1 MSCFDELRELEDQ
14 GIDLVEVLGQDRHL
28 ASPDELQELI
38 GRLGR
43 CGENLHSELLYVLTH
58 RRFPADDAK
67 ALWRAIMKHKKRMS
81 SSLGRA
87 VTFRVAALDY
97 MTTNVSSFQGVRLI
111 ARPEFELVQ
120 SYVNVDEVTGV
131 FNRRYFHE
139 ALKREFHRAR
149 RYESPLSL
157 LIVDVDDFKRVN
169 DVHGHIEGDV
179 VLRKVGGLL
188 KDNTRQADSVCRYGG
203 DEFAIVLPQT
213 SQDDAKTLAE
223 RVCKAMARVA
233 VNGQDPEE
241 SPSGALWSVAL
252 TEIVGAGSQGGE
264 ESASTNGGGHVTAS
278 IGGAT
283 YPRHCEELEEL
294 IALADQMCLEAKR
307 TGKDRVCISEDS
319 GDWLPK
325 AAESSD

>member
-38 GRLGR
+38 ARLGR
-43 CGENLHSELLYVLTH
+43 CGENLHGELLYLMTY

-67 ALWRAIMKHKKRMS
+67 RIWRSIMKHKKRMS
-81 SSLGRA
+81 SALSRR

-97 MTTNVSSFQGVRLI
+97 LEANVSSFKGARLI
-111 ARPEFELVQ
+111 ARAEFEVVQ
-120 SYVNVDEVTGV
+120 SYVNIDEVTGV
-131 FNRRYFHE
+131 FNRRYFEE

-149 RYESPLSL
+149 RYESSLSL
-157 LIVDVDDFKRVN
+157 LIVDVDDFKQVN
-169 DVHGHIEGDV
+169 DNHGHTEGDV

-203 DEFAIVLPQT
+203 DEFAILLPQT
-213 SQDDAKTLAE
+213 RHDDAKALAE
-223 RVCKAMARVA
+223 RVCKSMGRIALS
-233 VNGQDPEE
+233 GQDVDDAG
-241 SPSGALWSVAL
+241 SATLWSVAL
-252 TEIVGAGSQGGE
+252 SEVVGGPKEVTEGGPE
-264 ESASTNGGGHVTAS
+264 ANGDGRVTAS

-294 IALADQMCLEAKR
+294 VALADQMCLEAKR
-307 TGKDRVCISEDS
+307 AGKDRVRISEDS
-319 GDWLPK
+319 AQWLRD
-325 AAESSD
+325 AESSGG